1 MELDGAHSGV
11 AGRHATSRQTAGWT
25 QLALALRVRGC
36 CLMVAARQQSPGV
49 PSPALR
55 DAMSRAPHLQRYIE
69 SLPAESPAPDYYEE
83 ANKNLANISERNL
96 IYKVNDELFVHML
109 TDANDARD
117 YYISIEPTW
126 GMDLSGV
133 LQTLEPALLDY
144 VDELEAAHNDEQK
157 MAVLVSAADE
167 VFGGGI
173 GRGKKGFM
181 SFCARSRTPAPVRV
195 TPETLDA
202 VKYLLIRDKIG
213 LGILEPLIR
222 DPHIEDISCS
232 GVGPIYLEHKIFKA
246 LKSNIAFEKSE
257 VLDEF
262 VVRLSEKIKRP
273 VTYRRPV
280 SDATLPDGSR
290 INIVYGSDVSMRGSN
305 FTIRKFTAVPL
316 SILDIIDS
324 GGLSFE
330 MAAYLSLVVSEG
342 MNFFVSGETASGKT
356 TLLNALSAF
365 FRPEHKIVT
374 IEDTPEVQIPHP
386 NWTREVVKFG
396 GDNGGG
402 VTMFD
407 LLKAALRQRPNEII
421 IGEIRGEEGLIAFQ
435 AMQTGHAVCATFH
448 ASTVEKLIQRLT
460 GSPINVPKQYIDNL
474 NIVCLC
480 SAVRLPNGKLG
491 RRIMS
496 INELVGYDGE
506 TDSFSFI
513 EVYRWNAH
521 NDTHEATGDMN
532 SYILENVIAE
542 HRGIAP
548 ENKRAIY
555 DEVQRRAMLF
565 ERLLAAGKTN
575 FYELYHAFSQA
586 TRQGL
591 L

>member
-1 MELDGAHSGV
+1 VVTAS
-11 AGRHATSRQTAGWT
+11 RPATN
-25 QLALALRVRGC
+25 RG
-36 CLMVAARQQSPGV
+36 
-49 PSPALR
+49 PSPALQ
-55 DAMSRAPHLQRYIE
+55 DAMEQAPHLWRYIDG
-69 SLPAESPAPDYYEE
+69 LPSELGAPEYYSE
-83 ANKNLANISERNL
+83 ANKNLGNVGERHL
-96 IYKVNDELFVHML
+96 IYKVNDELFVHIR
-109 TDANDARD
+109 TDPDDARD

-126 GMDLSGV
+126 GMDLSDS
-133 LQTLEPALLDY
+133 LATLEPALLDY
-144 VDELEAAHNDEQK
+144 VDELDAAHSKEQK
-157 MAVLVSAADE
+157 IAVLVSAVDE
-167 VFGGGI
+167 VFGGI
-173 GRGKKGFM
+173 SPRSAKKGF
-181 SFCARSRTPAPVRV
+181 FAFGGGKARTLAGLLVTEDVR
-195 TPETLDA
+195 DA
-202 VKYLLIRDKIG
+202 IKYLLIRDKIG
-213 LGILEPLIR
+213 LGLLEPLIR
-222 DPHIEDISCS
+222 DPNIEDISCS
-232 GVGPIYLEHKIFKA
+232 GIGPIFLEHKIFKA
-246 LKSNIAFEKSE
+246 LKSNISFDEYP
-257 VLDEF
+257 VLDDF

-305 FTIRKFTAVPL
+305 FTIRKFTPVPL
-316 SILDIIDS
+316 SILDIIES

-330 MAAYLSLVVSEG
+330 MAAYLSLMVSEG
-342 MNFFVSGETASGKT
+342 MNFFISGETASGKT
-356 TLLNALSAF
+356 TLLNALTAF

-396 GDNGGG
+396 GDSGGG

-421 IGEIRGEEGLIAFQ
+421 IGEIRGEEGAIAFQ

-474 NIVCLC
+474 NLVCIC
-480 SAVRLPNGKLG
+480 SAVRLPSGRLG
-491 RRIMS
+491 RRILS
-496 INELVGYDGE
+496 INELVGYDSE
-506 TDSFSFI
+506 SDAFSFI
-513 EVYRWNAH
+513 ETYHWNAH

-532 SYILENVIAE
+532 SYLLENTIAE
-542 HRGIAP
+542 RRGMAP

-555 DEVQRRAMLF
+555 DEVQRRALLF
-565 ERLLAAGKTN
+565 ERLLKAEKTN